1 MTIHLPESHYTLT
14 TLIIPED
21 MPDQALLKAPTQAAQ
36 ALVETI
42 ISRTG
47 RVPCLKELNLKEGLE
62 LHCQND
68 IWVDKEVLKDMEHEP
83 EKERKE
89 SKPPKR
95 KRKRKPRLKRTAS
108 GKKVLTSYNK
118 KFKKRLR
125 KKTRKCLRKLNRNG
139 FAVRIKRKPRLK
151 RTASGK
157 KVLTSYNKKFKK
169 RLRKKTRKCLRK
181 LNRNGFA
188 VRMVI
193 NRYEEIT
200 IFLIPVLFCPDCQK
214 RREFECF
221 KKLQYCHRVL
231 TLEMI
236 KHCRYDSEVYE
247 KLLTEDILE
256 LLEAGELVVYFEE
269 EQAEARK
276 RDFQK
281 NVAYAKRVVQGPLG
295 LRPEPDIPA
304 LKKGEKPDRKDARRN
319 RLRQLAAWAKAFA
332 ARFIDKIACIKNWYS
347 LLRLKCSDTNG
358 DPLWKKPVS
367 RRKSNSEYILTSA
380 IRL

>member
-1 MTIHLPESHYTLT
+1 MKTQSAHRPHNKKRSKKQKEPPITSIHLPESHYA
-14 TLIIPED
+14 LIPLITPED
-21 MPDQALLKAPTQAAQ
+21 PPAQAILKAPTQAAR
-36 ALVETI
+36 ALVEMMIKT
-42 ISRTG
+42 TG
-47 RVPCLKELNLKEGLE
+47 RVPRLYELNLNEGLE

-68 IWVDKEVLKDMEHEP
+68 IPIHKEVLESATPQH
-83 EKERKE
+83 EKEQK
-89 SKPPKR
+89 SPKPPKR

-139 FAVRIKRKPRLK
+139 FAVRI
-151 RTASGK
+151 
-157 KVLTSYNKKFKK
+157 
-169 RLRKKTRKCLRK
+169 
-181 LNRNGFA
+181 
-188 VRMVI
+188 VI

-200 IFLIPVLFCPDCQK
+200 IFLIPVLFCPDCKK
-214 RREFECF
+214 RRAFDYF
-221 KKLQYCHRVL
+221 KNLQYCHRVL

-236 KHCRYDSEVYE
+236 KHCTYSSEVYE

-256 LLEAGELVVYFEE
+256 LMEDGELVVYFEE

-281 NVAYAKRVVQGPLG
+281 NVAYAKRVVQGPMG
-295 LRPEPDIPA
+295 IRPEVNLPA
-304 LKKGEKPDRKDARRN
+304 PKKGEKPNRKDAKRN
-319 RLRQLAAWAKAFA
+319 RLRQLAVWAQAFA
-332 ARFIDKIACIKNWYS
+332 AGFIEKTGCVKNWYS

-367 RRKSNSEYILTSA
+367 RRKSNFEYILTLSV
-380 IRL
+380 RL

>member
-1 MTIHLPESHYTLT
+1 MTIHLSESQYTLT
-14 TLIIPED
+14 TLITPED
-21 MPDQALLKAPTQAAQ
+21 PPAQAILKAPTQAAW
-36 ALVETI
+36 ALVEMMIKT
-42 ISRTG
+42 TG
-47 RVPCLKELNLKEGLE
+47 RVPRLYELNLNEGLE

-68 IWVDKEVLKDMEHEP
+68 IPIDREVLESATPEHE
-83 EKERKE
+83 KEQK
-89 SKPPKR
+89 SPKPPKR

-118 KFKKRLR
+118 KFKKRSR

-139 FAVRIKRKPRLK
+139 FAVRI
-151 RTASGK
+151 
-157 KVLTSYNKKFKK
+157 
-169 RLRKKTRKCLRK
+169 
-181 LNRNGFA
+181 
-188 VRMVI
+188 VI

-200 IFLIPVLFCPDCQK
+200 IFLIPVLFCPDCKK
-214 RREFECF
+214 RREFACF
-221 KKLQYCHRVL
+221 KKIQYCHRVL

-256 LLEAGELVVYFEE
+256 LLDAGELVVYFEE
-269 EQAEARK
+269 EQAEAIR

-281 NVAYAKRVVQGPLG
+281 NVAYAKAVIQGPLG
-295 LRPEPDIPA
+295 MRPVADTSV

-319 RLRQLAAWAKAFA
+319 RLRRLAAWAQAFST
-332 ARFIDKIACIKNWYS
+332 RLIERVICLKNWYS

-367 RRKSNSEYILTSA
+367 RRKSNSEYILTPSV
-380 IRL
+380 RL

>member
-14 TLIIPED
+14 TLITPED
-21 MPDQALLKAPTQAAQ
+21 PPAQALLKAPTQAARVI
-36 ALVETI
+36 VETMI
-42 ISRTG
+42 KTTG
-47 RVPCLKELNLKEGLE
+47 KVPLLYELNLNEGVE

-68 IWVDKEVLKDMEHEP
+68 IPIDREVLESATPEP
-83 EKERKE
+83 EKEQK
-89 SKPPKR
+89 SPKPPKR

-108 GKKVLTSYNK
+108 GKKVLIS
-118 KFKKRLR
+118 FKKKLKKRSR

-139 FAVRIKRKPRLK
+139 FAVRI
-151 RTASGK
+151 
-157 KVLTSYNKKFKK
+157 
-169 RLRKKTRKCLRK
+169 
-181 LNRNGFA
+181 
-188 VRMVI
+188 VI

-200 IFLIPVLFCPDCQK
+200 IFLIPVLFCPDCKK
-214 RREFECF
+214 RRAFDYF
-221 KKLQYCHRVL
+221 KNLQYCHRVL

-256 LLEAGELVVYFEE
+256 LLEDGELVVYFEE

-281 NVAYAKRVVQGPLG
+281 NVNYAKRVVQGPLG

-367 RRKSNSEYILTSA
+367 RRKSNSEYILTLSV
-380 IRL
+380 RL

>member
-1 MTIHLPESHYTLT
+1 MKTQSAHRPHNKKRSKKQKEPPITSIHLPESHYA
-14 TLIIPED
+14 LIPLITPED
-21 MPDQALLKAPTQAAQ
+21 PPAQAILKAPTQAAR
-36 ALVETI
+36 ALVEMMIKT
-42 ISRTG
+42 TG
-47 RVPCLKELNLKEGLE
+47 RVPRLYELNLNEGLE

-68 IWVDKEVLKDMEHEP
+68 IPIHKEVLESATPQP
-83 EKERKE
+83 EKEQK
-89 SKPPKR
+89 SPKPPKR

-139 FAVRIKRKPRLK
+139 FAVRI
-151 RTASGK
+151 
-157 KVLTSYNKKFKK
+157 
-169 RLRKKTRKCLRK
+169 
-181 LNRNGFA
+181 
-188 VRMVI
+188 VI

-200 IFLIPVLFCPDCQK
+200 IFLIPVLFCPDCKK
-214 RREFECF
+214 RRAFDYF
-221 KKLQYCHRVL
+221 KNLQYCHRVL

-236 KHCRYDSEVYE
+236 KHCTYSSEVYE

-256 LLEAGELVVYFEE
+256 LMEDGELVVYFEE

-281 NVAYAKRVVQGPLG
+281 NVAYAKRVVQGPMG
-295 LRPEPDIPA
+295 IRPEVNLPA
-304 LKKGEKPDRKDARRN
+304 PKKGEKPNRKDAKRN
-319 RLRQLAAWAKAFA
+319 RLRQLAVWAQAFA
-332 ARFIDKIACIKNWYS
+332 AGFIEKTGCVKNWYS

-367 RRKSNSEYILTSA
+367 RRKSNSEYILTPSV
-380 IRL
+380 RL

>member
-1 MTIHLPESHYTLT
+1 M
-14 TLIIPED
+14 
-21 MPDQALLKAPTQAAQ
+21 
-36 ALVETI
+36 
-42 ISRTG
+42 
-47 RVPCLKELNLKEGLE
+47 
-62 LHCQND
+62 
-68 IWVDKEVLKDMEHEP
+68 
-83 EKERKE
+83 
-89 SKPPKR
+89 
-95 KRKRKPRLKRTAS
+95 
-108 GKKVLTSYNK
+108 TSYNK
-118 KFKKRLR
+118 KFKKRSR

-139 FAVRIKRKPRLK
+139 FAVRI
-151 RTASGK
+151 
-157 KVLTSYNKKFKK
+157 
-169 RLRKKTRKCLRK
+169 
-181 LNRNGFA
+181 
-188 VRMVI
+188 VI

-200 IFLIPVLFCPDCQK
+200 IFLIPVLFCPDCKK
-214 RREFECF
+214 RRVFACF

-236 KHCRYDSEVYE
+236 KHCHYDSEVYE

-256 LLEAGELVVYFEE
+256 LLDAGELVVYFEE

-332 ARFIDKIACIKNWYS
+332 ARFIEKIACIKNWYS

-367 RRKSNSEYILTSA
+367 RRKSNSEYILTPPV
-380 IRL
+380 RL

>member
-14 TLIIPED
+14 TLITPED
-21 MPDQALLKAPTQAAQ
+21 MPDQAFLKAPTQAAQ

-118 KFKKRLR
+118 KFKKRSR

-139 FAVRIKRKPRLK
+139 FTVRI
-151 RTASGK
+151 
-157 KVLTSYNKKFKK
+157 
-169 RLRKKTRKCLRK
+169 
-181 LNRNGFA
+181 
-188 VRMVI
+188 VI
-193 NRYEEIT
+193 NRYEEIS
-200 IFLIPVLFCPDCQK
+200 IFLIPVLFCPDCKK
-214 RREFECF
+214 RRVFACF
-221 KKLQYCHRVL
+221 KKLQYCHRGV
-231 TLEMI
+231 TLVMI
-236 KHCRYDSEVYE
+236 NNCRYDSEGYV
-247 KLLTEDILE
+247 KVLTEGILG
-256 LLEAGELVVYFEE
+256 LLGAGEGGGFLEG

-281 NVAYAKRVVQGPLG
+281 NVNYAKRVVQGPMG
-295 LRPEPDIPA
+295 LRPEVEVPA
-304 LKKGEKPDRKDARRN
+304 PKKGEKPDRKDAKRN
-319 RLRQLAAWAKAFA
+319 RLRQLAAWAQAFA
-332 ARFIDKIACIKNWYS
+332 ARFIEEITCVKNWYS

-367 RRKSNSEYILTSA
+367 RRKSNSEYILTPSV
-380 IRL
+380 RL

>member
-14 TLIIPED
+14 TLITPED
-21 MPDQALLKAPTQAAQ
+21 MPAQAILKAPTQAAQ

-118 KFKKRLR
+118 KFKKRSR

-139 FAVRIKRKPRLK
+139 FAVRI
-151 RTASGK
+151 
-157 KVLTSYNKKFKK
+157 
-169 RLRKKTRKCLRK
+169 
-181 LNRNGFA
+181 
-188 VRMVI
+188 VI

-200 IFLIPVLFCPDCQK
+200 IFLIPVLFCPDCKK

-256 LLEAGELVVYFEE
+256 LMEDGELVVYFEE

-281 NVAYAKRVVQGPLG
+281 NVNYAKRVVQGPMG
-295 LRPEPDIPA
+295 LRPEVEVPA
-304 LKKGEKPDRKDARRN
+304 PKKGEKPDRKDAKRN
-319 RLRQLAAWAKAFA
+319 RLR
-332 ARFIDKIACIKNWYS
+332 
-347 LLRLKCSDTNG
+347 
-358 DPLWKKPVS
+358 
-367 RRKSNSEYILTSA
+367 
-380 IRL
+380 

>member
-14 TLIIPED
+14 TLITPED
-21 MPDQALLKAPTQAAQ
+21 TPDQAILKAPTQAAR

-42 ISRTG
+42 VETTG
-47 RVPCLKELNLKEGLE
+47 KVPHLYELNLNEGLE

-68 IWVDKEVLKDMEHEP
+68 IPIEREVLESATPES
-83 EKERKE
+83 EKEQK
-89 SKPPKR
+89 SPKLPKR
-95 KRKRKPRLKRTAS
+95 KRKRKPRFKRSAS

-118 KFKKRLR
+118 KYKKRLR

-139 FAVRIKRKPRLK
+139 FAVRI
-151 RTASGK
+151 
-157 KVLTSYNKKFKK
+157 
-169 RLRKKTRKCLRK
+169 
-181 LNRNGFA
+181 
-188 VRMVI
+188 VI

-200 IFLIPVLFCPDCQK
+200 IFLIPVLFCPDCKK
-214 RREFECF
+214 RRAFDYF
-221 KKLQYCHRVL
+221 KNLQYCHRVL

-256 LLEAGELVVYFEE
+256 LLEDGELVVYFEE
-269 EQAEARK
+269 KQAEARK

-281 NVAYAKRVVQGPLG
+281 NVNYAKRVVQGPLG

-319 RLRQLAAWAKAFA
+319 GLRQLAAWAKAFA
-332 ARFIDKIACIKNWYS
+332 ARFMEGGICVKNWYS

-358 DPLWKKPVS
+358 DPLWKKPVF
-367 RRKSNSEYILTSA
+367 RRKSNSEYILTPSV
-380 IRL
+380 RL

>member
-14 TLIIPED
+14 TLITPEYT
-21 MPDQALLKAPTQAAQ
+21 PSQALLKAPTQTAQ

-47 RVPCLKELNLKEGLE
+47 KVPCVKELNLKEGVE

-68 IWVDKEVLKDMEHEP
+68 IWVDKEVLEDIEP
-83 EKERKE
+83 ELEKEKKE
-89 SKPPKR
+89 PKPPKC

-108 GKKVLTSYNK
+108 GKKVLTSFKK
-118 KFKKRLR
+118 KFKKRIR

-139 FAVRIKRKPRLK
+139 FAVRI
-151 RTASGK
+151 
-157 KVLTSYNKKFKK
+157 
-169 RLRKKTRKCLRK
+169 
-181 LNRNGFA
+181 
-188 VRMVI
+188 VI
-193 NRYEEIT
+193 NRYKEIT
-200 IFLIPVLFCPDCQK
+200 VFLVPVLFCPDCKK

-256 LLEAGELVVYFEE
+256 LLEDGELVVYFEE
-269 EQAEARK
+269 EQAEARR

-281 NVAYAKRVVQGPLG
+281 NVTYAKKVVQGPLG
-295 LRPEPDIPA
+295 LRPEADSPIA
-304 LKKGEKPDRKDARRN
+304 KNGEKPDRKDAKKN
-319 RLRQLAAWAKAFA
+319 RLRQLAAWAQAFA
-332 ARFIDKIACIKNWYS
+332 VRLIEGTISFKNWYS

-358 DPLWKKPVS
+358 DPLCKKPVS
-367 RRKSNSEYILTSA
+367 RKKSNSGYILTQSV
-380 IRL
+380 RL

>member
-1 MTIHLPESHYTLT
+1 MSIHLSESHYTLT
-14 TLIIPED
+14 TLITPED
-21 MPDQALLKAPTQAAQ
+21 PPAQAILKASTQAAQ

-42 ISRTG
+42 VKMTG
-47 RVPCLKELNLKEGLE
+47 RVPRLYELNLNEGLE

-68 IWVDKEVLKDMEHEP
+68 IPIHKEVLESATPEH
-83 EKERKE
+83 EKERK
-89 SKPPKR
+89 SPKPPKR
-95 KRKRKPRLKRTAS
+95 KRKRKPHLKRTAS
-108 GKKVLTSYNK
+108 GKRVLTSYNK
-118 KFKKRLR
+118 KYKKRLR

-139 FAVRIKRKPRLK
+139 FAVRI
-151 RTASGK
+151 
-157 KVLTSYNKKFKK
+157 
-169 RLRKKTRKCLRK
+169 
-181 LNRNGFA
+181 
-188 VRMVI
+188 VI

-200 IFLIPVLFCPDCQK
+200 IILIPVLFCPDCKK
-214 RREFECF
+214 RRAFVCF

-256 LLEAGELVVYFEE
+256 LLEDGELVVYFEE

-276 RDFQK
+276 WDFQK

-332 ARFIDKIACIKNWYS
+332 ARFIEKIACIKNWYS

-367 RRKSNSEYILTSA
+367 RRKSNSEYILTPPV
-380 IRL
+380 RL